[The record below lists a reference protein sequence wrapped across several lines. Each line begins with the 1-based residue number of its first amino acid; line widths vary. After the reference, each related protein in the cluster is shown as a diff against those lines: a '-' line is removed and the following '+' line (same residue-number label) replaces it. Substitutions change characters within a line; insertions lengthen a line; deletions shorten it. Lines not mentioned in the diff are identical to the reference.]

1 MELYGIT
8 LINGRKSMGF
18 TGRYFTPRFSWS
30 YGHLLL
36 TVRDSLCG
44 RFAGNHHF
52 RGRKLAI
59 TFEDKKDF
67 SDSKKTHNRLRNHR

>member
-30 YGHLLL
+30 YGRLLL
-36 TVRDSLCG
+36 SGRDSQLWKIRLKITLFG
-44 RFAGNHHF
+44 ASVLSN
-52 RGRKLAI
+52 RGFTEKPQ
-59 TFEDKKDF
+59 
-67 SDSKKTHNRLRNHR
+67 